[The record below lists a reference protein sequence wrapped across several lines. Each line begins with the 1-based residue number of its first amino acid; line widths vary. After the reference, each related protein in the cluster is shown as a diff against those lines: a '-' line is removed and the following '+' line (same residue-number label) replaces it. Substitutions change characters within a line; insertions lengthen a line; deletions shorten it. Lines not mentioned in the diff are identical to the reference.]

1 MPLQVEPAIKQAQN
15 KQALCNVDI
24 HTAAPM
30 CRLQVE
36 PAIKQALEE
45 LQLDYVDLYLVHW

>member
-1 MPLQVEPAIKQAQN
+1 MLLYAQQPYN
-15 KQALCNVDI
+15 KR
-24 HTAAPM
+24 M

>member
-1 MPLQVEPAIKQAQN
+1 MYKQLY
-15 KQALCNVDI
+15 KKR
-24 HTAAPM
+24 M
-30 CRLQVE
+30 CCLQVE

>member
-1 MPLQVEPAIKQAQN
+1 MLLPKKQPSD
-15 KQALCNVDI
+15 KS
-24 HTAAPM
+24 M
-30 CRLQVE
+30 RRLQVE